1 VVSRGGGPLTIS
13 LAERITALQRGTE
26 LAAGRLPDSL
36 VFDAE
41 RVLARAGERSELSAT
56 HTVVAFAGATGSGKS
71 SLFNAVAGLD
81 LSPVGVRRPTTA
93 AALACVWGPQ
103 GAGPL
108 LDWLGIP
115 TRHQVNRESALD
127 AGLQGDLTGLVLLDL
142 PDHDST
148 ELSHRVEV
156 DRIVALADLLVWVL
170 DPQKY
175 ADDLVHARYLRR
187 LTTHQEVVVVV
198 LNQIDRLDPQ
208 ERNRCLAHLRQL
220 LDEDGLTSVP
230 TVATSAVTGEGVGEL
245 RSLLRATVKKR
256 RAAEARTAA
265 DLAAVATTLQA
276 TVDGGGPGVSR
287 KDRDRLV
294 DALAAASG
302 VPAVVDA
309 VRHAYVHRSRQAT
322 GWPLVRWLGKLRSDP
337 LKRLRIDRRDVAP
350 ELQRSSLPAPTPAQR
365 SAAAKAVRALGDNAV
380 AGAPRAVAQAVQGVT
395 RRAADDL
402 PDRLD
407 QAVTATNLGSD
418 RVPVW
423 WRVIG
428 ALQWLGVLVLF
439 AGLAW
444 WAVLVV
450 LGLLALPRPEPT
462 LVGEVP
468 AHLLLVV
475 GGLVVGVILGWL
487 ARGFAAIGARRAAR
501 RADRRLRAAV
511 ESVADKAVVQPVR
524 EELKVLDEL
533 RTMLT
538 RAAR

>member
-1 VVSRGGGPLTIS
+1 LTIS
-13 LAERITALQRGTE
+13 LVERVAALQRGTE
-26 LAAGRLPDSL
+26 LAAGRLPDAL
-36 VFDAE
+36 LFDAE
-41 RVLARAGERSELSAT
+41 RVLARAGERSELSAM

-71 SLFNAVAGLD
+71 SLFNAVAGLE
-81 LSPVGVRRPTTA
+81 LARVGVRRPTTS

-115 TRHQVNRESALD
+115 RRHQVNRESALD
-127 AGLQGDLTGLVLLDL
+127 AGLQADLAGLVLLDL

-175 ADDLVHARYLRR
+175 ADEIVHARYLRR

-198 LNQIDRLDPQ
+198 FNQVDLLSPD
-208 ERNRCLAHLRQL
+208 ERKRCLTHLRQL

-230 TVATSAVTGEGVGEL
+230 VVATSAITGEGVGEL

-256 RAAEARTAA
+256 QAAEARTAA
-265 DLAAVATTLQA
+265 DLAAVATRLQA
-276 TVDGGGPGVSR
+276 TVDGGGPGISG

-294 DALAAASG
+294 GALAAASG

-309 VRHAYVHRSRQAT
+309 VRHAYAHRSRQAT
-322 GWPLVRWLGKLRSDP
+322 GWPLVRWLGKLRPDP
-337 LKRLRIDRRDVAP
+337 LKRLRVDRRDVAP

-365 SAAAKAVRALGDNAV
+365 SAAATAVRGLGDHAV
-380 AGAPRAVAQAVQGVT
+380 AGAPRAVAQAVQSVT
-395 RRAADDL
+395 RQAAEVL

-407 QAVTATNLGSD
+407 QAVIATNLESN
-418 RVPVW
+418 RTPAW
-423 WRVIG
+423 WRVLG
-428 ALQWLGVLVLF
+428 VLQWLGVLVLL
-439 AGLAW
+439 AGVGW
-444 WAVLVV
+444 WAVLIV
-450 LGLLALPRPEPT
+450 LGWLALPRPVTPA
-462 LVGEVP
+462 VGEVP
-468 AHLLLVV
+468 WPLLLIVA
-475 GGLVVGVILGWL
+475 GLLLGLILGWL
-487 ARGFAAIGARRAAR
+487 ARAFTAVGARRAAA

-511 ESVADKAVVQPVR
+511 ESVADDVVVTPVR
-524 EELKVLDEL
+524 AELRTLDEL
-533 RTMLT
+533 RTTLA